1 MSDYFATWAMESGG
15 VRPPLRAVGAPAAYR
30 QSAAPSR
37 DAAGAAG
44 PVIGARGAVEAGSRR
59 PLGLVIAGDDRTYC
73 GVRSTPG

>member
-1 MSDYFATWAMESGG
+1 MSDILLRGRWRAEASG
-15 VRPPLRAVGAPAAYR
+15 RHLRAVGAPAAYR
-30 QSAAPSR
+30 QSAAPSC

>member
-1 MSDYFATWAMESGG
+1 MESGG

-30 QSAAPSR
+30 QSAAPFR

-44 PVIGARGAVEAGSRR
+44 PVTGARGAVEAGSRR